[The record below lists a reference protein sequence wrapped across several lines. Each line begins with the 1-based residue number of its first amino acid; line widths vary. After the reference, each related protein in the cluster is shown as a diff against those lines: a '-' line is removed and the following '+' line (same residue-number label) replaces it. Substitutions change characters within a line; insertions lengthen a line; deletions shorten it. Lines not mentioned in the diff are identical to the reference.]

1 LITIFT
7 RVLLVVIGLRKEQ
20 MQDSLRHKIKAVI
33 TASWQSAKAGFMAIP
48 AKKRYPIVALTVAIV
63 IAMLLLSFRPQLEP
77 KGVERSLIAVR
88 TLTVMP
94 QAEVLTVRSQGTVK
108 PRVEGQLTPEVSG
121 RVVWLAPALVTG
133 GSFAKGDLLFR
144 IDESDYRNTYDR
156 SKAVVSRAEVEYEL
170 AESDNNRQLRLFKQK
185 LSSQSQVDQA
195 HRAYRVAEANLI
207 EARILLEQSRLN
219 LKRVRISAP
228 YTGRVLNESIDVG
241 EYVSSSKAVASIYAT
256 DTFEIRLPIANS
268 QFAFLNL
275 APTASGMIDSAHAPK
290 VTIYGEYGGTKFEW
304 LGKMV
309 RTEAV
314 IDAQS
319 RMLYGVARV
328 KTEYSKEKPPLVVG
342 LFVKADIEGRAVEN
356 VIRLPRS
363 AIRDNNKLLVVDD
376 EDRLRFRNVKI
387 LRVEYDDVLVSGGLA
402 AGERVCVSPLQVVV
416 DGMKVNPLD
425 VTPIIPEPEITAPI
439 DAAGDEG
446 AGRIDDVSTEEN
458 ILQPV
463 TEDIDAGTAEKLA
476 S

>member
-1 LITIFT
+1 
-7 RVLLVVIGLRKEQ
+7 
-20 MQDSLRHKIKAVI
+20 MQDSLQHKTKVI
-33 TASWQSAKAGFMAIP
+33 IAAQWQGLKSRFMSIP
-48 AKKRYPIVALTVAIV
+48 AKQRYPIVALT
-63 IAMLLLSFRPQLEP
+63 IAVFIAVLLLSFRPHLEP
-77 KGVERSLIAVR
+77 QGVERSLIAVR
-88 TLTVMP
+88 TLTVAP

-144 IDESDYRNTYDR
+144 IDDSDYRNTYDR

-170 AESDNNRQLRLFKQK
+170 AESDNNRQQRLSKQK
-185 LSSQSQVDQA
+185 LSSQLQVDQA

-207 EARILLEQSRLN
+207 EARISLEQSRLN

-256 DTFEIRLPIANS
+256 DMFEIRLPIANS
-268 QFAFLNL
+268 QFAYLNL
-275 APTASGMIDSAHAPK
+275 APTASGMIDSSHAPK

-304 LGKMV
+304 LGEMV

-363 AIRDNNKLLVVDD
+363 AIRDDNQLLVVDQ
-376 EDRLRFRNVKI
+376 EDRLRFRKVKI
-387 LRVEYDDVLVSGGLA
+387 LRVEYDDVLVSGGLV
-402 AGERVCVSPLQVVV
+402 AGERVCISPLQVVV
-416 DGMKVNPLD
+416 DGMKVKPLD
-425 VTPIIPEPEITAPI
+425 VTPIIPEPEIMVPVE
-439 DAAGDEG
+439 AA
-446 AGRIDDVSTEEN
+446 TEESAAEVEN
-458 ILQPV
+458 MSSDKVIDQPAA
-463 TEDIDAGTAEKLA
+463 EASKADIAEKAA

>member
-1 LITIFT
+1 
-7 RVLLVVIGLRKEQ
+7 
-20 MQDSLRHKIKAVI
+20 MQDSLQHKVKVII
-33 TASWQSAKAGFMAIP
+33 TAQWQGLKARFMSIP
-48 AKKRYPIVALTVAIV
+48 AKARYPMVALT
-63 IAMLLLSFRPQLEP
+63 IAAFIAVLLLSFRPHLEP
-77 KGVERSLIAVR
+77 QGVERSLIAVR
-88 TLTVMP
+88 TLTVVP
-94 QAEVLTVRSQGTVK
+94 QAEILTVRSQGTVK

-144 IDESDYRNTYDR
+144 IDDSDYRNTYDR

-170 AESDNNRQLRLFKQK
+170 AESDNNRQQRLSKQK
-185 LSSQSQVDQA
+185 LSSQLQVDQA

-207 EARILLEQSRLN
+207 EARISLEQSRLN

-268 QFAFLNL
+268 QFAYLNL
-275 APTASGMIDSAHAPK
+275 APTASGMIDSNHAPK

-304 LGKMV
+304 LGEMV

-363 AIRDNNKLLVVDD
+363 AIRDDNQLLVVDQ
-376 EDRLRFRNVKI
+376 EDRLRFRKVKI
-387 LRVEYDDVLVSGGLA
+387 LRVEYDDVLVSGGLV
-402 AGERVCVSPLQVVV
+402 AGERVCISPLQVVV
-416 DGMKVNPLD
+416 DGMKVKPLD
-425 VTPIIPEPEITAPI
+425 VTPIMPEPEIMAPI
-439 DAAGDEG
+439 EAA
-446 AGRIDDVSTEEN
+446 TEESTVE
-458 ILQPV
+458 I
-463 TEDIDAGTAEKLA
+463 EDISSDKVIEQPAAEESKADIAEKA
-476 S
+476 VS

>member
-1 LITIFT
+1 
-7 RVLLVVIGLRKEQ
+7 
-20 MQDSLRHKIKAVI
+20 MQDSLQHKIKVI
-33 TASWQSAKAGFMAIP
+33 IAAQWQGLKSRFMSIP
-48 AKKRYPIVALTVAIV
+48 AKQRYPIVALT
-63 IAMLLLSFRPQLEP
+63 IAVFIAVLLLSFRPHLEP
-77 KGVERSLIAVR
+77 QGVERSLIAVR
-88 TLTVMP
+88 TLTVVP

-144 IDESDYRNTYDR
+144 IDDSDYRNTYDR

-170 AESDNNRQLRLFKQK
+170 AESDNNRQQRLSKQK
-185 LSSQSQVDQA
+185 LSSQLQVDQA

-207 EARILLEQSRLN
+207 EARISLEQSRLN

-256 DTFEIRLPIANS
+256 DMFEIRLPIANS
-268 QFAFLNL
+268 QFAYLNL
-275 APTASGMIDSAHAPK
+275 APTASGMIDSSHAPK

-304 LGKMV
+304 LGEMV

-363 AIRDNNKLLVVDD
+363 AIRDDNQLLVVDQ
-376 EDRLRFRNVKI
+376 EDRLRFRKVKI
-387 LRVEYDDVLVSGGLA
+387 LRVEYDDVLVSGGLV
-402 AGERVCVSPLQVVV
+402 AGERVCISPLQVVV
-416 DGMKVNPLD
+416 DGMKVKPLD
-425 VTPIIPEPEITAPI
+425 VTPIIPEPEIMVPVE
-439 DAAGDEG
+439 AA
-446 AGRIDDVSTEEN
+446 TEESAAEVEN
-458 ILQPV
+458 MSSDKV
-463 TEDIDAGTAEKLA
+463 TEQPAAEESKADIAEKA
-476 S
+476 VS

>member
-1 LITIFT
+1 
-7 RVLLVVIGLRKEQ
+7 
-20 MQDSLRHKIKAVI
+20 MQDSLQHKIKVI
-33 TASWQSAKAGFMAIP
+33 IAAQWQGLKSRFMSIP
-48 AKKRYPIVALTVAIV
+48 AKQRYPIVALT
-63 IAMLLLSFRPQLEP
+63 IAVFIAVLLLSFRPHLEP
-77 KGVERSLIAVR
+77 QGVERSLIAVR
-88 TLTVMP
+88 TLTVAP

-144 IDESDYRNTYDR
+144 IDDSDYRNTYDR

-170 AESDNNRQLRLFKQK
+170 AESDNNRQQRLSKQK
-185 LSSQSQVDQA
+185 LSSQLQVDQA

-207 EARILLEQSRLN
+207 EARISLEQSRLN

-256 DTFEIRLPIANS
+256 DMFEIRLPIANS
-268 QFAFLNL
+268 QFAYLNL
-275 APTASGMIDSAHAPK
+275 APTASGMIDSSHAPK

-304 LGKMV
+304 LGEMV

-363 AIRDNNKLLVVDD
+363 AIRDDNQLLVVDQ
-376 EDRLRFRNVKI
+376 EDRLRFRKVKI
-387 LRVEYDDVLVSGGLA
+387 LRVEYDDVLVSGGLV
-402 AGERVCVSPLQVVV
+402 AGERVCISPLQVVV
-416 DGMKVNPLD
+416 DGMKVKPLD
-425 VTPIIPEPEITAPI
+425 VTPIIPDPEIMVPVE
-439 DAAGDEG
+439 AA
-446 AGRIDDVSTEEN
+446 TEESAAEVEN
-458 ILQPV
+458 MSSDQVIEQPAA
-463 TEDIDAGTAEKLA
+463 EESKADIAEKA
-476 S
+476 VS

>member
-1 LITIFT
+1 
-7 RVLLVVIGLRKEQ
+7 
-20 MQDSLRHKIKAVI
+20 MQDSLQHKIKVI
-33 TASWQSAKAGFMAIP
+33 IAAQWQGLKSRFMSIP
-48 AKKRYPIVALTVAIV
+48 AKQRYPIVALT
-63 IAMLLLSFRPQLEP
+63 IAVFIAVLLLSFRPHLEP
-77 KGVERSLIAVR
+77 QGVERSLIAVR
-88 TLTVMP
+88 TLTVVP

-144 IDESDYRNTYDR
+144 IDDSDYRNTYDR

-170 AESDNNRQLRLFKQK
+170 AESDNNRQQRLSKQK
-185 LSSQSQVDQA
+185 LSSQLQVDQA

-207 EARILLEQSRLN
+207 EARISLEQSRLN

-256 DTFEIRLPIANS
+256 DMFEIRLPIANS
-268 QFAFLNL
+268 QFAYLNL
-275 APTASGMIDSAHAPK
+275 APTASGMIDSSHAPK

-304 LGKMV
+304 LGEMV

-363 AIRDNNKLLVVDD
+363 AIRDDNQLLVVDQ
-376 EDRLRFRNVKI
+376 EDRLRFRKVKI
-387 LRVEYDDVLVSGGLA
+387 LRVEYDDVLVSGGLV
-402 AGERVCVSPLQVVV
+402 AGERVCISPLQVVV
-416 DGMKVNPLD
+416 DGMKVKPLD
-425 VTPIIPEPEITAPI
+425 VTPIIPEPEIMVPVE
-439 DAAGDEG
+439 AA
-446 AGRIDDVSTEEN
+446 TEESAAEVEN
-458 ILQPV
+458 MSSDKVIEQPAA
-463 TEDIDAGTAEKLA
+463 EESKADIAEKA
-476 S
+476 VS

>member
-1 LITIFT
+1 
-7 RVLLVVIGLRKEQ
+7 
-20 MQDSLRHKIKAVI
+20 MQDSLQHKIKVI
-33 TASWQSAKAGFMAIP
+33 IAAQWQGLKSRFMAIP
-48 AKKRYPIVALTVAIV
+48 AKARYPIVALT
-63 IAMLLLSFRPQLEP
+63 IAVFIAVLLLSFRPHLEP
-77 KGVERSLIAVR
+77 QGVERSLIAVR
-88 TLTVMP
+88 TLTVEP

-144 IDESDYRNTYDR
+144 IDDSDYRNTYDR

-170 AESDNNRQLRLFKQK
+170 AESDNNRQQRLSKQK
-185 LSSQSQVDQA
+185 LSSQLQVDQA

-207 EARILLEQSRLN
+207 EARISLEQSRLN

-256 DTFEIRLPIANS
+256 DMFEIRLPIANS
-268 QFAFLNL
+268 QFAYLNL
-275 APTASGMIDSAHAPK
+275 APTASGMIDSSHAPK

-304 LGKMV
+304 LGEMV

-342 LFVKADIEGRAVEN
+342 LFVKADIEGRAVED

-363 AIRDNNKLLVVDD
+363 AIRDDNQLLVVDQ
-376 EDRLRFRNVKI
+376 EDRLRFRKVKI
-387 LRVEYDDVLVSGGLA
+387 LRVEYDDVLVSGGLV
-402 AGERVCVSPLQVVV
+402 AGERVCISPLQVVV
-416 DGMKVNPLD
+416 DGMKVKPLD
-425 VTPIIPEPEITAPI
+425 VTPIIPEPEIMAPVE
-439 DAAGDEG
+439 AA
-446 AGRIDDVSTEEN
+446 TEESATEVEN
-458 ILQPV
+458 MSSDKVIEQPAAK
-463 TEDIDAGTAEKLA
+463 ESKADIAEKA
-476 S
+476 VS

>member
-1 LITIFT
+1 
-7 RVLLVVIGLRKEQ
+7 
-20 MQDSLRHKIKAVI
+20 MQDSLQHKIKVI
-33 TASWQSAKAGFMAIP
+33 IAAQWQGLKSRFMSIP
-48 AKKRYPIVALTVAIV
+48 AKQRYPIVALT
-63 IAMLLLSFRPQLEP
+63 IAVFIAVLLLSFRPHLEP
-77 KGVERSLIAVR
+77 QGVERSLIAVR
-88 TLTVMP
+88 TLTVAP

-144 IDESDYRNTYDR
+144 IDDSDYRNTYDR

-170 AESDNNRQLRLFKQK
+170 AESDNNRQQRLSKQK
-185 LSSQSQVDQA
+185 LSSQLQVDQA

-207 EARILLEQSRLN
+207 EARISLEQSRLN

-256 DTFEIRLPIANS
+256 DMFEIRLPIANS
-268 QFAFLNL
+268 QFAYLNL
-275 APTASGMIDSAHAPK
+275 APTASGMIDSSHAPK

-304 LGKMV
+304 LGEMV

-363 AIRDNNKLLVVDD
+363 AIRDDNQLLVVDQ
-376 EDRLRFRNVKI
+376 EDRLRFRKVKI
-387 LRVEYDDVLVSGGLA
+387 LRVEYDDVLVSGGLV
-402 AGERVCVSPLQVVV
+402 AGERVCISPLQVVV
-416 DGMKVNPLD
+416 DGMKVKPLD
-425 VTPIIPEPEITAPI
+425 VTPIIPEPEIMVPVE
-439 DAAGDEG
+439 AA
-446 AGRIDDVSTEEN
+446 TEESAAEVEN
-458 ILQPV
+458 MSSDQVIEQPAA
-463 TEDIDAGTAEKLA
+463 EESKADIAEKA
-476 S
+476 VS